1 MTSSFSRSVLC
12 IVSVVLVL
20 SGCTD
25 PSFSTRDDDA
35 GVSPDTGAAAT
46 DGSRRPGP
54 AGCGSVPCDGSSAAE
69 RDASLPPVGPG
80 PSTDAA
86 ITFAPDAQA
95 DDAGKPAWVAAF
107 EGTYAVR
114 TRFYGSEQTGLIP
127 FTHELVHL
135 VDVAYDAASGRVTM
149 DAALCEDHGDLLTA
163 PPATVRVMYPDKVAR
178 RKFDVL
184 YENGFFRT
192 EAPPLL
198 TGFRP
203 DVPAGC
209 MTATTAARLDE
220 QKWITSGSC
229 SCPKSDAP
237 PTSENDCRIVDAD
250 GDGKPGQSIQVTGA
264 FDDVNYVRVKDISQ
278 FTRGVVASNGKHVAQ
293 FTRNEDFYVLRC
305 AGGGPCPRNTL
316 KFCPAT
322 EVLFEPLRTPPP
334 SGAWTCSDVRA
345 QKETCTIFGC
355 TPLTLPSGC

>member
-1 MTSSFSRSVLC
+1 VRSSFSRAVLC
-12 IVSVVLVL
+12 AVSVVLVL

-35 GVSPDTGAAAT
+35 SVSPDTGAAQPEGA
-46 DGSRRPGP
+46 RRPGAP
-54 AGCGSVPCDGSSAAE
+54 NDCGSSPCDASSS
-69 RDASLPPVGPG
+69 RDASLPQTGPE
-80 PSTDAA
+80 PANDAA
-86 ITFAPDAQA
+86 IAFAPDAQA
-95 DDAGKPAWVAAF
+95 DDGKPAWVAAF

-135 VDVAYDAASGRVTM
+135 VEVTYDATSGRVTM

-163 PPATVRVMYPDKVAR
+163 PPATVRVLYPDKVAH

-184 YENGFFRT
+184 YEGGFFHT

-198 TGFRP
+198 TGWRSDAP
-203 DVPAGC
+203 PPCA
-209 MTATTAARLDE
+209 TATSAPRLEE
-220 QKWITSGSC
+220 QKWITGSSC
-229 SCPKSDAP
+229 ACPKSDVP
-237 PTSENDCRIVDAD
+237 PTAENDCRIVDTD
-250 GDGKPGQSIQVTGA
+250 GDGAPGLTIQVSGA
-264 FDDVNYVRVKDISQ
+264 FDDKNYARIKDFSQ
-278 FTRGVVASNGKHVAQ
+278 FTRGVIASNGKHVAQ

-334 SGAWTCSDVRA
+334 SGTWTCSDVRA
-345 QKETCTIFGC
+345 QKESCTVFGC